1 MTKDIEVHGTW
12 EEGLEPVK
20 DAFLKNFEDGL
31 EVGASLAITIEGK
44 YVMDIWA
51 GYADEAKTCPWQH
64 DTIVNVYSTTKVMTA
79 LCVLML
85 VDRNLLDIDAPVAKY
100 WPEFGQEG
108 KENLPVRY
116 LLSHTAGLPG
126 FEKQLQ
132 PEMLYDWDQICSFL
146 ASQKPWWEP
155 GTKSGYHSITFGY
168 LLGELVRRV
177 SGKSLGTFFREEVA
191 DPLKADFHIGLSEE
205 NDYRVGELISP
216 ASIDSSNIGEVSPN
230 SISLKVLLNPVL
242 TGRETLTREWRS
254 AEIPASNGHGNARS
268 VARIGAALA
277 CGGELDG
284 IKLLSLNTIE
294 KAIEEQSY
302 GTDLVL
308 NGPIRFGLGYGLVS
322 KDMPISPNPRAFYWG
337 GWGGSHL
344 TMDLDAKLSWAYV
357 MNNMIMTLI
366 GDPRTTKLR
375 EAIIKTLY

>member
-12 EEGLEPVK
+12 DEGLEPVK

-51 GYADEAKTCPWQH
+51 GYADEAKTRPWQH

-100 WPEFGQEG
+100 WPEFGQKG
-108 KENLPVRY
+108 KEDLPVRY

-126 FEKQLQ
+126 FDEQLQ

-168 LLGELVRRV
+168 LLGELVRRITGRSV
-177 SGKSLGTFFREEVA
+177 GTFFREEVA

-205 NDYRVGELISP
+205 NDYRVGELIPP
-216 ASIDSSNIGEVSPN
+216 APIDSSNIGEVSPN

-284 IKLLSLNTIE
+284 VKLLSLRTIE

-344 TMDLDAKLSWAYV
+344 TMDLDAKL
-357 MNNMIMTLI
+357 
-366 GDPRTTKLR
+366 
-375 EAIIKTLY
+375 